1 MLLLTL
7 FLACG
12 DKNSDTGASEDT
24 AVEVEDT
31 AETVDTGAE
40 DTGSED
46 TGSEDTAAE

>member
-12 DKNSDTGASEDT
+12 EKDADTGVSDDT

-31 AETVDTGAE
+31 AETVDTGSE

-46 TGSEDTAAE
+46 TGSEDTAE